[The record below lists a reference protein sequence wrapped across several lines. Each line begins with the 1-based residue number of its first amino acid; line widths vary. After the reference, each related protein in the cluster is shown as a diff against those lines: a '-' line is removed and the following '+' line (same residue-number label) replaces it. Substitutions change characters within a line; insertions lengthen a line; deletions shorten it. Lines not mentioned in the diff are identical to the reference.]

1 MATAGKLYV
10 VATPIGNLDDIT
22 FRAVRVLKSVD
33 LIAAE
38 DTRHSH
44 RLLAHLGIATPM
56 TSYHEHNE
64 STKAATLVEKL
75 LGGESIALVSDAGT
89 PGISDPGYRLVRAAQ
104 DAGIPVNAVP
114 GPSAA
119 VAALSAS
126 GLPTDRFTFHG
137 FFPRKRADSVKLL
150 HEAAAYGGT
159 HVFFESP
166 HRLAGT
172 LSRITHHAPHA
183 EVCLARELTKI
194 HEENLRGAP
203 QDLLD
208 WCEGRTIKGE
218 CVLAIHFWPEQ
229 GEIAPEEPGRIRE
242 LVHDA
247 MEREGL
253 SRRDAVREV
262 ARQLNLPRNR
272 VYAAATESP

>member
-1 MATAGKLYV
+1 MATSGKLYV

-38 DTRHSH
+38 DTRHSR
-44 RLLAHLGIATPM
+44 RLLSHLEISTPM

-64 STKAATLVEKL
+64 SAKATALVERL

-137 FFPRKRADSVKLL
+137 FFPRKRSDSVRAL

-166 HRLAGT
+166 NRLAGT
-172 LSRITHHAPHA
+172 LSRIAHHAPRA
-183 EVCLARELTKI
+183 EVFLARELTKL
-194 HEENLRGAP
+194 HEENLRGAAQEILDRY
-203 QDLLD
+203 QD
-208 WCEGRTIKGE
+208 RTIRGE
-218 CVLAIHFWPEQ
+218 CVLVVYFWPEQ
-229 GEIAPEEPGRIRE
+229 GEAAPEEPGRIRE

-262 ARQLNLPRNR
+262 ARLLNLPRNR
-272 VYAAATESP
+272 VYAAATESS